1 MIEDSMKAL
10 DSHQAEQL
18 LWYEDCT
25 MDDYFTV
32 WSELWGE
39 NTKIGEGIDT
49 IAHAFVLNDDT
60 RGDFENAFDQ
70 ARDRAFVS
78 VMKNIAEEI
87 NDTDAELEQINH
99 DDNPEWDGNIEGYE
113 RIGSDEKQH
122 TDFDGYHN
130 LYTTLF
136 NIFGG
141 EEMTVEKFAAWAG
154 ATAVWEAKD
163 KWIIIYY
170 KKIK

>member
-1 MIEDSMKAL
+1 MPVAKLCINVNATGINCPAVLIIVDAN
-10 DSHQAEQL
+10 
-18 LWYEDCT
+18 DCNN
-25 MDDYFTV
+25 V
-32 WSELWGE
+32 
-39 NTKIGEGIDT
+39 
-49 IAHAFVLNDDT
+49 
-60 RGDFENAFDQ
+60 
-70 ARDRAFVS
+70 
-78 VMKNIAEEI
+78 IAEEI